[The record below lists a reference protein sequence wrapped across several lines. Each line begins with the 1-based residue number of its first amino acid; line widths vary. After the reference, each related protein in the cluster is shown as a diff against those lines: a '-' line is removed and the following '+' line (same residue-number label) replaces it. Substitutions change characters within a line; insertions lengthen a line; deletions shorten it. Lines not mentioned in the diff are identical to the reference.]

1 MESTGVYWL
10 NLYLKLE
17 EAGID
22 PYLVN
27 ARHVK
32 NVTGRKR
39 DDVDAVWI
47 QKLHSCGLLQKSFQP
62 VEETMVLRTFVRQR
76 RMLTLQSSDCVRRMQ
91 KALELMNIKL
101 HTVISDLLG
110 KTGMSMVRSILDGEK
125 DPEDLIRFKD
135 HRIMATDDEIKK
147 SLKGIYKE
155 EYLFMLGQAYDG

>member
-1 MESTGVYWL
+1 MPVFNPNAAGIDIGDSFHVVAISDGVTGHEVREFGTFTEDLDSLVRWLKEEKITTDAMESTGVYWL

-27 ARHVK
+27 AKHVK

-47 QKLHSCGLLQKSFQP
+47 QKLHCYGLLQKSFQP
-62 VEETMVLRTFVRQR
+62 FEKIRVLRTFVRQR

-91 KALELMNIKL
+91 KAL
-101 HTVISDLLG
+101 
-110 KTGMSMVRSILDGEK
+110 
-125 DPEDLIRFKD
+125 
-135 HRIMATDDEIKK
+135 TD
-147 SLKGIYKE
+147 
-155 EYLFMLGQAYDG
+155 EYQVAYCNQ